1 MTGHLGGMFNFK
13 NIGSCLSKWHL
24 HPAFPWQRIPITMLS
39 GQQLA
44 FTQAG
49 CKFLIPLPQSL
60 KYGHYRPMPPNPTVL
75 FSFVKKHHNRCV
87 MVYHFYFCLHFP
99 NKTQSL
105 HKLICYLFQ
114 YPFPSFVHFESWFIY
129 FFLLSFE
136 SSFYNLDTILYQLHV
151 YQILV
156 SFFE

>member
-1 MTGHLGGMFNFK
+1 MAFASCIPMAANPHHHAIWPAVSVHPSWLQIPDPSTSVSQVWTLQAYATKPNCPFQLCKK
-13 NIGSCLSKWHL
+13 N
-24 HPAFPWQRIPITMLS
+24 
-39 GQQLA
+39 
-44 FTQAG
+44 
-49 CKFLIPLPQSL
+49 
-60 KYGHYRPMPPNPTVL
+60 
-75 FSFVKKHHNRCV
+75 HNRCV